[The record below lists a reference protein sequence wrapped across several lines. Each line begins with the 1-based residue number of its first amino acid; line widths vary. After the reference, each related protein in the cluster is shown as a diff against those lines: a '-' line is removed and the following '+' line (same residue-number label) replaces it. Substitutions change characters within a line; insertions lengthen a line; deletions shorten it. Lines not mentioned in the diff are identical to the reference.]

1 MGTAMPKI
9 VDPAEQRSAIRR
21 AARRVFSRRGVAG
34 IGLAHVA
41 READMGRSTIYHYY
55 RDKTALTRDL
65 VRELLA
71 EEEALF
77 SAAARGLGTPIERLE
92 RLTVALTGLFEGWAS
107 LGRMLLDLQLRDAAL
122 FRPFFRRIRRDLA
135 SLIAEGQRDGEIDR
149 ALDPAITSAAVIG
162 AVDGLLL
169 QYLVDRR
176 AIADPSALGET
187 LLRIFGKAVRP

>member
-1 MGTAMPKI
+1 MPKI
-9 VDPAEQRSAIRR
+9 VDATAQRGAIRR
-21 AARRVFSRRGVAG
+21 AARRVFSRRGVSG
-34 IGLAHVA
+34 TGLAQVA

-65 VRELLA
+65 VRELLS

-77 SAAARGLGTPIERLE
+77 SAAARGTGTPMERLE

-107 LGRMLLDLQLRDAAL
+107 LGRMLLDMRLRDAAL
-122 FRPFFRRIRRDLA
+122 FRPFFRTIRGDLA
-135 SLIAEGQRDGEIDR
+135 SLITEGQREGEIDR
-149 ALDPAITSAAVIG
+149 ALDPPLAAATIIG

-176 AIADPSALGET
+176 AIPDPRALGRE
-187 LLRIFGKAVRP
+187 LLRIFRKAVEP